1 MSRLCSLTGRRP
13 STGKVRQYR
22 GIAKAKGGIGIK
34 ITGQASR
41 KFYPNLKKK
50 RVWLPE
56 EKRFVTLKISTAA
69 IRLID
74 KKGIEPLLKKAK
86 QARVQA

>member
-1 MSRLCSLTGRRP
+1 MSRRCILTGKRP
-13 STGKVRQYR
+13 STGTVRQYR

-34 ITGQASR
+34 ITGQDSR

-50 RVWLPE
+50 RVWIPE
-56 EKRFVTLKISTAA
+56 QKRFVTLKISTAA

-74 KKGIEPLLKKAK
+74 KKGITPLLKAACVKA
-86 QARVQA
+86 